1 MRSHERFTTREADG
15 LEPEFLSEQTHNS
28 FDLFEA
34 QHL

>member
-1 MRSHERFTTREADG
+1 MRSHERFSTGKADG
-15 LEPEFLSEQTHNS
+15 LEAEILSEQTHNS